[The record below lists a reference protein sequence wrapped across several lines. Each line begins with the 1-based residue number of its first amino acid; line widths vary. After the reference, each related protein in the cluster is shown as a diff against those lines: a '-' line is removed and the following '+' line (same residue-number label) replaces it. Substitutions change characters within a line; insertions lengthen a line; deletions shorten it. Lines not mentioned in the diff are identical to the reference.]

1 MTVENKKIELE
12 KTSKEYSYWGGV
24 WKRLRQNKLAMF
36 SLVVLIII
44 ILACVFVPMFSKY
57 TIAQVISTDANQA
70 PSAKHLL
77 GTDKMGMG
85 QTHSISGLKWIP
97 DPESFLPSTIRKR
110 DNMFCL
116 RFAHRKSEL
125 FC

>member
-1 MTVENKKIELE
+1 
-12 KTSKEYSYWGGV
+12 
-24 WKRLRQNKLAMF
+24 
-36 SLVVLIII
+36 
-44 ILACVFVPMFSKY
+44 
-57 TIAQVISTDANQA
+57 
-70 PSAKHLL
+70 
-77 GTDKMGMG
+77 MG
-85 QTHSISGLKWIP
+85 QTHPISGLKWIP